1 MFAGVSRQTQA
12 VCQDRKRLRLA
23 VSSRSAKRKPR
34 MLIITIKQGKE
45 KGLLSGDPWI
55 YVSAIEKVDGKPQER
70 NKPGATAIVQSSAR
84 QFLARAA
91 YNAKSQIAARIWTLR
106 EDEPVDHAMIKRR
119 VQAGVLLRADALRS
133 ADPQA
138 LVQLVDGDKDGL
150 PGLLVHS
157 YGGVAGYLICQF
169 NAGGVDLWKVPVVQA
184 LLNATGCRNV
194 YERCDPLLRKAEGLS
209 VTPRTL
215 AGDEPPQRL
224 MVRDGSRL
232 VPMDIRTGFTY
243 PR

>member
-1 MFAGVSRQTQA
+1 
-12 VCQDRKRLRLA
+12 
-23 VSSRSAKRKPR
+23 

-55 YVSAIEKVDGKPQER
+55 YLSAIDKVEGRPQER
-70 NKPGATAIVQSSAR
+70 SKPGVTAVVQSSSR

-91 YNAKSQIAARIWTLR
+91 YNAKSQIAARIWTLLH
-106 EDEPVDHAMIKRR
+106 DEPVDHAMIKRR
-119 VQAGVLLRADALRS
+119 VQAAVARRTVAVRS

-138 LVQLVDGDKDGL
+138 LVLVIDGEKDGL

-157 YGGVAGYLICQF
+157 YGGTGGYLVCQF
-169 NAGGVDLWKVPVVQA
+169 NAAGVDLWKVTIVQS
-184 LLNATGCRNV
+184 LLAATGCLNV
-194 YERCDPLLRKAEGLS
+194 FERSDELLRKGEGLP
-209 VTPRTL
+209 VIWRAL

-224 MVRDGSRL
+224 MVRDGKRL
-232 VPMDIRTGFTY
+232 LPTDIRTGFVY

>member
-1 MFAGVSRQTQA
+1 
-12 VCQDRKRLRLA
+12 
-23 VSSRSAKRKPR
+23 

-45 KGLLSGDPWI
+45 KSLLSGDPWI
-55 YVSAIEKVDGKPQER
+55 YLSAIDKVEGRPQER
-70 NKPGATAIVQSSAR
+70 NKAGATAVVQSSAR

-91 YNAKSQIAARIWTLR
+91 YNARSQIAARVWTLR

-119 VQAGVLLRADALRS
+119 VQAAVARRAIAVRG

-138 LVQLVDGDKDGL
+138 LVLVIDGEKDGL

-157 YGGVAGYLICQF
+157 YGGTAGYLVCQF
-169 NAGGVDLWKVPVVQA
+169 NAAGVDAWRVTIVQA
-184 LLNATGCRNV
+184 LLAATGCPNV
-194 YERCDPLLRKAEGLS
+194 FERSDELLRKGEGLP
-209 VTPRTL
+209 VIWRAL

-224 MVRDGSRL
+224 MVRDGQRL
-232 VPMDIRTGFTY
+232 LPTDIRTGFVY

>member
-1 MFAGVSRQTQA
+1 
-12 VCQDRKRLRLA
+12 
-23 VSSRSAKRKPR
+23 

-45 KGLLSGDPWI
+45 KSLLSGDPWI
-55 YVSAIEKVDGKPQER
+55 YLSAIDKVEGRPQER
-70 NKPGATAIVQSSAR
+70 SKSGATALVQSSSR

-91 YNAKSQIAARIWTLR
+91 YNARSQIAARVWTLR

-119 VQAGVLLRADALRS
+119 VQAAVARRADAVRG

-138 LVQLVDGDKDGL
+138 LALVIDGEKDGL

-157 YGGVAGYLICQF
+157 YGGTGGYLVCQF
-169 NAGGVDLWKVPVVQA
+169 NAAGVDFWKVTIVQA
-184 LLNATGCRNV
+184 LLAATGCPNV
-194 YERCDPLLRKAEGLS
+194 FERSDELLRKGEGLP
-209 VTPRTL
+209 VIWRAL

-224 MVRDGSRL
+224 MVRDGARL
-232 VPMDIRTGFTY
+232 LPTDIRTGFVY

>member
-1 MFAGVSRQTQA
+1 
-12 VCQDRKRLRLA
+12 
-23 VSSRSAKRKPR
+23 

-45 KGLLSGDPWI
+45 KGLLAGDPWI
-55 YVSAIEKVDGKPQER
+55 YASAVEKVDGKPQER

-91 YNAKSQIAARIWTLR
+91 YNAKSQIAARVWTLR

-119 VQAGVLLRADALRS
+119 VHAAVARRADALRS
-133 ADPQA
+133 ADPQM
-138 LVQLVDGDKDGL
+138 LVQLVDGEKDGL

-157 YGGVAGYLICQF
+157 YGGTAGYLICQF
-169 NAGGVDLWKVPVVQA
+169 NAGGVELWKVPVVQA
-184 LLNATGCRNV
+184 LLHATDCRNV
-194 YERCDPLLRKAEGLS
+194 YERCAPLLRKGEGLS
-209 VTPRTL
+209 VTPGAL

-224 MVRDGSRL
+224 MVRDGKRL
-232 VPMDIRTGFTY
+232 EPMDIRTGFTY

>member
-1 MFAGVSRQTQA
+1 
-12 VCQDRKRLRLA
+12 
-23 VSSRSAKRKPR
+23 

-55 YVSAIEKVDGKPQER
+55 YVSAIDKVEGKPSER
-70 NKPGATAIVQSSAR
+70 NKTGATAIVQSSSR

-119 VQAGVLLRADALRS
+119 VQAGVARRADALRG

-138 LVQLVDGDKDGL
+138 LVLLVDGDKDGL

-157 YGGVAGYLICQF
+157 YGGAEGYLVCQF

-184 LLNATGCRNV
+184 LMHATGCRNV
-194 YERCDPLLRKAEGLS
+194 YERCDPLLRKGEGLP
-209 VTPRTL
+209 VTPGAL
-215 AGDEPPQRL
+215 AGDEPPKKL
-224 MVRDGSRL
+224 TVREGGRM
-232 VPMDIRTGFTY
+232 VPMDIRTGFVY

>member
-1 MFAGVSRQTQA
+1 
-12 VCQDRKRLRLA
+12 
-23 VSSRSAKRKPR
+23 

-45 KGLLSGDPWI
+45 KSLLAGDPWI
-55 YVSAIEKVDGKPQER
+55 YLSAIDKVEGRPQER
-70 NKPGATAIVQSSAR
+70 NKAGATAVVQSSSR

-91 YNAKSQIAARIWTLR
+91 YNARSQIAARVWTLR

-119 VQAGVLLRADALRS
+119 VQAAVARRAVTVRG

-138 LVQLVDGDKDGL
+138 LVLVIDGEKDGL

-157 YGGVAGYLICQF
+157 YGGTAGYLVCQF
-169 NAGGVDLWKVPVVQA
+169 NAAGVDAWKVTIVQA
-184 LLNATGCRNV
+184 LLAATGCPNV
-194 YERCDPLLRKAEGLS
+194 FERSDELLRKGEGLP
-209 VTPRTL
+209 VIWRAL

-224 MVRDGSRL
+224 MVRDGKRL
-232 VPMDIRTGFTY
+232 LPTDIRTGFVY

>member
-1 MFAGVSRQTQA
+1 
-12 VCQDRKRLRLA
+12 
-23 VSSRSAKRKPR
+23 

-45 KGLLSGDPWI
+45 KSLLSGDPWI
-55 YVSAIEKVDGKPQER
+55 YLSVVDKVEGRPQER
-70 NKPGATAIVQSSAR
+70 SKAGSTAVVQSSSR

-91 YNAKSQIAARIWTLR
+91 YNARSQIAARVWTLR

-119 VQAGVLLRADALRS
+119 VQAAVARRAVAVRG

-138 LVQLVDGDKDGL
+138 LTLVIDGEKDGL

-157 YGGVAGYLICQF
+157 YGGTAGYLVCQF
-169 NAGGVDLWKVPVVQA
+169 NAAGVDAWKVTIVQA
-184 LLNATGCRNV
+184 LLAATGCPNV
-194 YERCDPLLRKAEGLS
+194 FERSDELLRKGEALP
-209 VTPRTL
+209 VIWRAL

-224 MVRDGSRL
+224 MVRDGKRL
-232 VPMDIRTGFTY
+232 LPTDIRTGFVY

>member
-1 MFAGVSRQTQA
+1 
-12 VCQDRKRLRLA
+12 
-23 VSSRSAKRKPR
+23 

-45 KGLLSGDPWI
+45 KSLLSGDPWI
-55 YVSAIEKVDGKPQER
+55 YLSAIDKVEGRPQER
-70 NKPGATAIVQSSAR
+70 NKPGATAVVQSSSR

-91 YNAKSQIAARIWTLR
+91 YNAKSQIAARVWTLR

-119 VQAGVLLRADALRS
+119 VQAAVARRALAVRD

-138 LVQLVDGDKDGL
+138 LALVIDGEKDGL

-157 YGGVAGYLICQF
+157 YGGTGGYLVCQF
-169 NAGGVDLWKVPVVQA
+169 NAAGVDLWKVSIVQA
-184 LLNATGCRNV
+184 LLAATGCRNV
-194 YERCDPLLRKAEGLS
+194 FERSDELLRKGEGLP
-209 VTPRTL
+209 VIWRAL

-224 MVRDGSRL
+224 MVRDGKRL
-232 VPMDIRTGFTY
+232 LPTDIRTGFVY

>member
-1 MFAGVSRQTQA
+1 
-12 VCQDRKRLRLA
+12 
-23 VSSRSAKRKPR
+23 

-45 KGLLSGDPWI
+45 KSLLSGDPWI
-55 YVSAIEKVDGKPQER
+55 YVSAIDKVEGKPQER
-70 NKPGATAIVQSSAR
+70 NKPGSTAIVQSSSR

-119 VQAGVLLRADALRS
+119 VQAAVLLRAEALRG

-138 LVQLVDGDKDGL
+138 LVLLVDGDKDGL

-157 YGGVAGYLICQF
+157 YGGAEGYLVCQF

-184 LLNATGCRNV
+184 LLKATACPNV
-194 YERCDPLLRKAEGLS
+194 YERCDPLLRKGEGLP
-209 VTPRTL
+209 VTPGAL
-215 AGDEPPQRL
+215 AGDEPPKRL
-224 MVRDGSRL
+224 SVREGGRL
-232 VPMDIRTGFTY
+232 VPMDIRTGFIY

>member
-1 MFAGVSRQTQA
+1 
-12 VCQDRKRLRLA
+12 
-23 VSSRSAKRKPR
+23 

-45 KGLLSGDPWI
+45 KSILAGDPWI
-55 YVSAIEKVDGKPQER
+55 YVSAIDKVDGKPQER
-70 NKPGATAIVQSSAR
+70 NKPGTTAIVQSSSR

-91 YNAKSQIAARIWTLR
+91 YNAKSQIAARVWSLR

-119 VQAGVLLRADALRS
+119 VQAAVARRAEALAG

-138 LVQLVDGDKDGL
+138 LVQLVDGEKDGL

-157 YGGVAGYLICQF
+157 YGGTDGYLICQF

-184 LLNATGCRNV
+184 LLKETGCRNV
-194 YERCDPLLRKAEGLS
+194 YERCDPLLRKGEGLS
-209 VTPRTL
+209 VTPGAL
-215 AGDEPPQRL
+215 AGDEPPQKL
-224 MVRDGSRL
+224 MVRDGKR
-232 VPMDIRTGFTY
+232 VAPMDIRTGFTY